1 MSCTRTLL
9 IAAAACGVTVPAT
22 AQTTA
27 LNPTTM
33 TGYAGTAAAH
43 HQMRQ
48 RYGSPASSSRQ
59 ARACANLPAY
69 RNQYGANNAQVSRLE
84 SLCGRAGYRVR

>member
-1 MSCTRTLL
+1 MTLSFL
-9 IAAAACGVTVPAT
+9 IAAAVSGSTAPAP

-43 HQMRQ
+43 QQAR
-48 RYGSPASSSRQ
+48 RRFGAPTSSRQ
-59 ARACANLPAY
+59 AQACGNLPAY
-69 RNQYGANNAQVSRLE
+69 RRQYGADNAQVVRLE
-84 SLCGRAGYRVR
+84 SLCGRAGYRAR